1 MMTITQYY
9 LAKIA
14 EEAAEVAQI
23 ALKCA
28 HFGLSEKQP
37 GQDLTNA
44 ERCYGELNDLLAMV
58 HQLGSVSGGEF
69 YFSQDGFA
77 MAAKLNKV
85 AHYLTYSQSL
95 GLVESTH
102 TARETDARLIAES
115 GEGVA

>member
-1 MMTITQYY
+1 MMTLTQYH
-9 LAKIA
+9 LIKIA

-44 ERCYGELNDLLAMV
+44 ERVYAELNDLLAMV

-85 AHYLTYSQSL
+85 EYYLAYSQSL
-95 GLVESTH
+95 GLV
-102 TARETDARLIAES
+102 ETDARLIAES
-115 GEGVA
+115 NQEVENADQA